1 MFTNRI
7 GFGPRFGATV
17 IDTVFIGLMAVPLIR
32 LGIRSS
38 ISSFMT
44 LWFESTGQ
52 YDEDGF
58 LLLGFVVGLLISMLA
73 YIALDL
79 LYGLIEALTGASP
92 GKRIMG
98 LQVAHE
104 DGSKGDIQLY
114 LLRWTLKNS
123 GKLLTF
129 ILPGISSIAWMVF
142 YFGCFAALGEKK
154 QALHDRIAKSA
165 VYKKADIT
173 G

>member
-1 MFTNRI
+1 
-7 GFGPRFGATV
+7 
-17 IDTVFIGLMAVPLIR
+17 
-32 LGIRSS
+32 
-38 ISSFMT
+38 
-44 LWFESTGQ
+44 
-52 YDEDGF
+52 
-58 LLLGFVVGLLISMLA
+58 
-73 YIALDL
+73 
-79 LYGLIEALTGASP
+79 
-92 GKRIMG
+92 
-98 LQVAHE
+98 
-104 DGSKGDIQLY
+104 